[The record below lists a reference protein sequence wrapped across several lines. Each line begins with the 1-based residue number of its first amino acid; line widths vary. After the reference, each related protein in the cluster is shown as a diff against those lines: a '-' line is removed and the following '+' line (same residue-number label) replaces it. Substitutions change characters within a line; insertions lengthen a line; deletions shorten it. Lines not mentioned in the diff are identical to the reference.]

1 MAEIYGHRRV
11 VNSGSGGA
19 EPKKSA
25 FALPACPAHSHST
38 PARHRQLMLAVIG
51 AVGQAEREAAL
62 ECRRERIAKAKR
74 EGRYEGSV
82 PTARRQRSSVR
93 GPLAARPR
101 ESRQAWYQVGQRL
114 SGLVLADAIGRQP

>member
-1 MAEIYGHRRV
+1 
-11 VNSGSGGA
+11 
-19 EPKKSA
+19 
-25 FALPACPAHSHST
+25 
-38 PARHRQLMLAVIG
+38 MLARIG
-51 AVGQAEREAAL
+51 VVGQAEREAAL

-101 ESRQAWYQVGQRL
+101 ESR
-114 SGLVLADAIGRQP
+114 SGLISVGPASIGSCASRCYWSAAVTEERQQISLLP